1 MSLSHKK
8 QNKNLSNPAV
18 AVRKANFR
26 NTPFEWSKIVSGTA
40 RNTQSF
46 TPTFA
51 NPTVPTEASNV
62 TDQSIMSE
70 SRQSVSIELVRP
82 FLKGIEKNS
91 VLIDVTKVHSP
102 QMLREALQAF
112 NKDAVE
118 NNGYEDYC
126 GRLPQI
132 RKYLNRSFIET
143 MWLNDSPG
151 HKAILETGITLPD
164 NTFVK
169 DFPSFPADSRIVR
182 LKLEKLPFKPL
193 RLLKQDMEDR
203 LSSFG
208 EVLDLGVTKS
218 NGCFMGQG
226 YATLDLTRS
235 IDENTPPYEQLQR
248 VILWREDDGD
258 ERQVLLQ
265 WEDMPDFCRLCQLT
279 GHCRADCPD
288 YQKFLKCHNC
298 NLTGH
303 VMRNCPHNNAID
315 SVTAINKKRLIA
327 PAKERKIP
335 VSVELPVPP
344 PVVSVRDEDRI
355 PEENKE
361 QSVEKVEKIPNEPED
376 AVMIEVIGAS
386 PSSSDGISSNDA
398 HSTKGKQ
405 VNQLRSP
412 RHGPVE
418 SDLNEIAKLDRD
430 SDISDGRHSNAQ
442 NTTGSNNINS
452 LNSAQTTSNSVTGSP
467 GEAQ

>member
-1 MSLSHKK
+1 
-8 QNKNLSNPAV
+8 
-18 AVRKANFR
+18 
-26 NTPFEWSKIVSGTA
+26 
-40 RNTQSF
+40 
-46 TPTFA
+46 
-51 NPTVPTEASNV
+51 
-62 TDQSIMSE
+62 
-70 SRQSVSIELVRP
+70 
-82 FLKGIEKNS
+82 
-91 VLIDVTKVHSP
+91 
-102 QMLREALQAF
+102 
-112 NKDAVE
+112 
-118 NNGYEDYC
+118 
-126 GRLPQI
+126 
-132 RKYLNRSFIET
+132 
-143 MWLNDSPG
+143 
-151 HKAILETGITLPD
+151 
-164 NTFVK
+164 
-169 DFPSFPADSRIVR
+169 
-182 LKLEKLPFKPL
+182 
-193 RLLKQDMEDR
+193 
-203 LSSFG
+203 
-208 EVLDLGVTKS
+208 
-218 NGCFMGQG
+218 
-226 YATLDLTRS
+226 
-235 IDENTPPYEQLQR
+235 
-248 VILWREDDGD
+248 
-258 ERQVLLQ
+258 
-265 WEDMPDFCRLCQLT
+265 
-279 GHCRADCPD
+279 
-288 YQKFLKCHNC
+288 
-298 NLTGH
+298 
-303 VMRNCPHNNAID
+303 MRNCPRNNAID